1 MYLYEKAFTGQ
12 EFGYASTV
20 AWVMFLVI
28 AVVAAVNA
36 LLLRRLRIGGLR

>member
-1 MYLYEKAFTGQ
+1 MYLYEQAFVGQ

-28 AVVAAVNA
+28 AVVAGINA
-36 LLLRRLRIGGLR
+36 LLLRRVRTAV